1 MLILSTKLIVNESLT
16 HAVFVQMV
24 IDWLSD
30 NHNYD
35 FGAIEYPDQLPLV
48 LDCQRDHLE
57 IMEYREALTV
67 RLVSN
72 SEGVIW
78 TNDYV
83 LTQIHDKQILS
94 VQLYSDTENMS
105 VKMPERFNKPR
116 IINQIIATG
125 FGGMDGD
132 LPVADTPFI
141 ISTETVS
148 TACDLIMK
156 KTEYF
161 MPVIYVTYPRYAIDR
176 PLDFDALAKSLSGVA
191 HVVVE
196 PKNMANEI
204 RQKTNE
210 HNPYAGAVQIFYGK
224 NSSSRLLPD
233 SYRSMSEMKS
243 VIESL
248 VYQKVLMT
256 RMDDD
261 LSWMRIHFRYLQEK
275 NQGDPELLLIY
286 EQMLKENKSDDV
298 IKQQRIEELEYQ
310 VMEFEDKIK
319 DMQAVINLKES
330 QIQNYKY
337 SFEQSGQ
344 KNVNGISIE
353 STELD
358 LYEGER
364 KDIIL
369 KVLDKERRQMDMSQ
383 DLCMS
388 RKFHVLSNVLKLNK
402 ESGGE
407 KIIEENLRGII
418 DKGGNLNS
426 QRKRQLVQAGFDIKE
441 DTHYKITYKS
451 DERYSFTL
459 SKTPS
464 DYRSNI
470 NTLKDAV
477 NTLFGR

>member
-1 MLILSTKLIVNESLT
+1 
-16 HAVFVQMV
+16 
-24 IDWLSD
+24 
-30 NHNYD
+30 
-35 FGAIEYPDQLPLV
+35 
-48 LDCQRDHLE
+48 
-57 IMEYREALTV
+57 
-67 RLVSN
+67 
-72 SEGVIW
+72 
-78 TNDYV
+78 
-83 LTQIHDKQILS
+83 
-94 VQLYSDTENMS
+94 
-105 VKMPERFNKPR
+105 
-116 IINQIIATG
+116 
-125 FGGMDGD
+125 
-132 LPVADTPFI
+132 
-141 ISTETVS
+141 
-148 TACDLIMK
+148 
-156 KTEYF
+156 
-161 MPVIYVTYPRYAIDR
+161 
-176 PLDFDALAKSLSGVA
+176 
-191 HVVVE
+191 
-196 PKNMANEI
+196 MANEI

-353 STELD
+353 STEPD

-388 RKFHVLSNVLKLNK
+388 RKFHVLSNVLKLN
-402 ESGGE
+402 
-407 KIIEENLRGII
+407 
-418 DKGGNLNS
+418 
-426 QRKRQLVQAGFDIKE
+426 
-441 DTHYKITYKS
+441 
-451 DERYSFTL
+451 
-459 SKTPS
+459 
-464 DYRSNI
+464 
-470 NTLKDAV
+470 
-477 NTLFGR
+477 